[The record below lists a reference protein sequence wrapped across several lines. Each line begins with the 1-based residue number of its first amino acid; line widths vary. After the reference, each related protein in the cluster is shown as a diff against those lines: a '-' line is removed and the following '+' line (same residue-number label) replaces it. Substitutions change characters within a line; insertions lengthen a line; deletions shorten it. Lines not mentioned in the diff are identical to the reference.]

1 MMISVHFTLVTFSS
15 SNVCR
20 NHPWIRVF
28 NDKAIIFGQD
38 KKRSA
43 PPCQMATRGYYH
55 YFFFEK
61 LIFLLKI
68 QKELKIYYFG
78 NQSTKIKQRHLGFRI
93 YELKIQVLGK
103 AIPYFNVSLM
113 IESNTSQS
121 WVMEFIEARY
131 VAYKRGDD

>member
-1 MMISVHFTLVTFSS
+1 MDRTKKDLPHLVKWLPE
-15 SNVCR
+15 V
-20 NHPWIRVF
+20 
-28 NDKAIIFGQD
+28 IIII
-38 KKRSA
+38 
-43 PPCQMATRGYYH
+43 
-55 YFFFEK
+55 FFFEK

-103 AIPYFNVSLM
+103 AIHYFNVSLM

-121 WVMEFIEARY
+121 WVMEFLEARY
-131 VAYKRGDD
+131 VAYKRGDN